1 MPEPATNVELQLC
14 PLKKK
19 TKTKQKKPETDLFKI
34 TVTISNKRNAL
45 LKNSS
50 ENFLK
55 NLQENTCYKEL
66 KIVNLL

>member
-1 MPEPATNVELQLC
+1 MSIE
-14 PLKKK
+14 KK

-50 ENFLK
+50 EKF
-55 NLQENTCYKEL
+55 
-66 KIVNLL
+66 

>member
-1 MPEPATNVELQLC
+1 MSIE
-14 PLKKK
+14 KKK

>member
-1 MPEPATNVELQLC
+1 MSIE
-14 PLKKK
+14 KK

-50 ENFLK
+50 EKFLK
-55 NLQENTCYKEL
+55 NLQ
-66 KIVNLL
+66 

>member
-1 MPEPATNVELQLC
+1 MSIE
-14 PLKKK
+14 KK

>member
-50 ENFLK
+50 EKFFK